1 MLSKVNKLICSSIIS
16 GSRPCLSNE
25 CIGLYLI
32 VSVSEALSNHKSVDM
47 YITGLHVEGTRAVLL
62 QLLPLN
68 VT

>member
-1 MLSKVNKLICSSIIS
+1 MLSKVNKLICCSIIS
-16 GSRPCLSNE
+16 GSSE